1 MVILEDLGATEYSK
15 KYDLPYDY
23 KDDIFSQLLEEDRV
37 EFEIENNYYCLLT
50 CAHNCKIYWLRHI
63 ASFINGVYPWK
74 DKG

>member
-1 MVILEDLGATEYSK
+1 MVILEDLGATEYLK

-50 CAHNCKIYWLRHI
+50 CAHNVVK
-63 ASFINGVYPWK
+63 FVG
-74 DKG
+74 

>member
-50 CAHNCKIYWLRHI
+50 CAHN
-63 ASFINGVYPWK
+63 VV
-74 DKG
+74 